1 MTNHRMCRFI
11 GRRLTAFCLIGAA
24 LSAVQPLTAPSVLAA
39 DAPASC
45 PSYPPVINVGGTQ
58 FYTDTKGSQVNRD
71 AEQKNNKEQAP
82 ITDFLTYELD
92 SLDGAPSWSKVVG
105 LSSSCANSLLEN
117 WAKAGAFATT
127 NDDNGK
133 FSHQGGIDR
142 QSLVRSM
149 VIVALKLKVHGLELG
164 PDVAPWLGK
173 LVTANNRDWQR
184 ITLRSNLYYWAGV
197 TAAAYALLTHDQAS
211 IDFQNQVWAYAMSA
225 IRDDGYLDSEL
236 ARGSRALIYHQ
247 YALSA
252 LLTLREAR
260 LALGI
265 PVLSSEQARLKRL
278 ADRIGHS
285 LCHPDEMAATARVA
299 SEEMPGDWGFREIAA
314 YGGDL
319 LDGDWQ
325 SCGVAV
331 KNAVDINNGGDQLKT
346 RDMFHALT
354 GPPR

>member
-1 MTNHRMCRFI
+1 MTSRRVRRFVE
-11 GRRLTAFCLIGAA
+11 GSLTAFCFIGAI
-24 LSAVQPLTAPSVLAA
+24 LSAGQLVPAFSATAA
-39 DAPASC
+39 DTPQSC
-45 PSYPPVINVGGTQ
+45 PNYPPVINVGGTQ
-58 FYTDTKGSQVNRD
+58 FYTDAKGSQVNRD

-82 ITDFLTYELD
+82 ITDFLTYEFQ
-92 SLDGAPSWSKVVG
+92 SLDGAPSWSKVAG
-105 LSSSCANSLLEN
+105 LSSICANSLLES

-164 PDVAPWLGK
+164 LDVAPWLGK

-197 TAAAYALLTHDQAS
+197 TAATYALLTHDQAS
-211 IDFQNQVWAYAMSA
+211 LDFQNQAWAYAMSA
-225 IRDDGYLDSEL
+225 IHDDGYLDSEL

-260 LALGI
+260 PALGI
-265 PVLSSEQARLKRL
+265 PIMSSEQARLKRL
-278 ADRIGHS
+278 ADLIGHS
-285 LCHPDEMAATARVA
+285 LCHPDEMAAKARVA
-299 SEEMPGDWGFREIAA
+299 KEEMPGDWGFREISA
-314 YGGDL
+314 YGADL
-319 LDGDWQ
+319 MDGDWQ

-331 KNAVDINNGGDQLKT
+331 KNYVDVDNGGDQLKT
-346 RDMFHALT
+346 RDMFQVLT
-354 GPPR
+354 RSTR